1 MGAVLSLS
9 LPREALEGSLFVAD
23 KQGITADNLVLGG
36 NVARMVAADLDQFCA
51 LQELQEVV
59 HG

>member
-51 LQELQEVV
+51 L
-59 HG
+59 